1 VVSSNPNA
9 GGIARAERA
18 GIPVT
23 VAHDEDAIVA
33 ELAARDVELVVLAGY
48 MRILSAQFLERFP
61 RTINIHPSL
70 LPAFPGRTAIADALA
85 YGVRVTGVTVHWVD
99 SGVDTGP
106 IIVQEAVTVSYDDD
120 SLELEQRI
128 HQVEHRLLTQT
139 VREIIAG
146 KREL

>member
-1 VVSSNPNA
+1 MVSSSSTA

-18 GIPVT
+18 ALPVAVT
-23 VAHDEDAIVA
+23 ADQTETA
-33 ELAARDVELVVLAGY
+33 EFLAAHGVELVVLAGY
-48 MRILSAQFLERFP
+48 MRILSADFLARFP

-85 YGVRVTGVTVHWVD
+85 GGVRVTGVTVHWVD

-106 IIVQEAVTVSYDDD
+106 IIVQEAVEVPYDGNA
-120 SLELEQRI
+120 LELEMRI

-139 VREIIAG
+139 VRDIVSGAI
-146 KREL
+146 RP